1 MNETVHQCQER
12 IERAVSRFIHH
23 ANGEGM
29 DVADLNG
36 TISIALEDGKVTGTG
51 FEPAAPKPKRGSKK
65 GELSNPD
72 DQPFEHG

>member
-1 MNETVHQCQER
+1 MNETVRQCQER

-36 TISIALEDGKVTGTG
+36 TISISLEDGKVTGTG
-51 FEPAAPKPKRGSKK
+51 FEPAAPKSPKSRKK
-65 GELSNPD
+65 SALADPD
-72 DQPFEHG
+72 DQPFAHG